1 MVYATQENV
10 ASKNYLKITYKNIR
24 KQTDRIFD
32 KLRQSLLL
40 GDINAN
46 VGTYIEGNT
55 PIVTKRKRQLKKIV
69 KKFDLVLENIG
80 KGFR

>member
-40 GDINAN
+40 GDINAK

-55 PIVTKRKRQLKKIV
+55 PIVTKGKRQLKKTV

-80 KGFR
+80 KGFL

>member
-10 ASKNYLKITYKNIR
+10 ASKNDLKITYKNIR

-40 GDINAN
+40 GDINAK

-55 PIVTKRKRQLKKIV
+55 PIVTKGKRQLKKTV
-69 KKFDLVLENIG
+69 KKLDLVLENIG

>member
-24 KQTDRIFD
+24 KQTDRIFN

-40 GDINAN
+40 GDINAK
-46 VGTYIEGNT
+46 VGTYIG
-55 PIVTKRKRQLKKIV
+55 
-69 KKFDLVLENIG
+69 
-80 KGFR
+80 

>member
-40 GDINAN
+40 GDINAK

-55 PIVTKRKRQLKKIV
+55 PIVTKGKRQLKKTV